1 MKHSGFIQRPPRNS
15 LPCARHR
22 ADQAVAPV
30 RAAGFFQ
37 EQHSHEQDL
46 PRHRCRFRHRPRAD
60 PPSAGRRRACLRLRR
75 QRRCPAGAAAAGGA
89 RPAAHGSAGCARPRG
104 LAARG
109 RCRRG
114 RLGTHRRARQC
125 RRRAARQL
133 GPRRHRRRCP
143 FPLRHQRQGRDLR
156 HAGGAAPHA
165 SARAGAHHQHRVARR
180 PVAGAGSRP
189 LQRQQVRG
197 AWLFAGGGHGAGA
210 AGHRG
215 HRHLPGCGADPHAG
229 HPEGQ
234 GAGRADFL
242 RPARAGHRRSGRGH
256 RGCPRRASAG
266 GHAAGLA
273 RRHGEVRQR
282 LSGGRRARGLAVPA
296 PGPAPPAGAGGWPRP
311 DPPLTTRRVAAGRPC
326 QRRKTHAAA
335 HAGLWRRVRNRY
347 TGIPH
352 HDWSFMALFITVA
365 QLKGGAGKS
374 TVATNLAGCL
384 SREFRTGLIDADL
397 PQGTAS
403 RWAALRADPAL
414 SVAVCDSAGQ
424 LALEAEKM
432 DDSCDVV
439 VIDMPPRSLKFLRE
453 ALAFSDLVLMPLSSS
468 PADVWA
474 AEQLVDMVR
483 EARKTS
489 KRLTARLLWN
499 RVRSP
504 QTAREQL
511 ASAGLRAK
519 VMHAAIGSR
528 VAYAEA
534 LGRGLTVAEWRD
546 PRARAEFAQVVDEV
560 CAQIGLR
567 G

>member
-1 MKHSGFIQRPPRNS
+1 
-15 LPCARHR
+15 
-22 ADQAVAPV
+22 
-30 RAAGFFQ
+30 
-37 EQHSHEQDL
+37 
-46 PRHRCRFRHRPRAD
+46 
-60 PPSAGRRRACLRLRR
+60 
-75 QRRCPAGAAAAGGA
+75 
-89 RPAAHGSAGCARPRG
+89 
-104 LAARG
+104 
-109 RCRRG
+109 
-114 RLGTHRRARQC
+114 
-125 RRRAARQL
+125 
-133 GPRRHRRRCP
+133 
-143 FPLRHQRQGRDLR
+143 
-156 HAGGAAPHA
+156 
-165 SARAGAHHQHRVARR
+165 
-180 PVAGAGSRP
+180 
-189 LQRQQVRG
+189 
-197 AWLFAGGGHGAGA
+197 
-210 AGHRG
+210 
-215 HRHLPGCGADPHAG
+215 
-229 HPEGQ
+229 
-234 GAGRADFL
+234 
-242 RPARAGHRRSGRGH
+242 
-256 RGCPRRASAG
+256 
-266 GHAAGLA
+266 
-273 RRHGEVRQR
+273 
-282 LSGGRRARGLAVPA
+282 
-296 PGPAPPAGAGGWPRP
+296 
-311 DPPLTTRRVAAGRPC
+311 
-326 QRRKTHAAA
+326 
-335 HAGLWRRVRNRY
+335 
-347 TGIPH
+347 
-352 HDWSFMALFITVA
+352 MALFITVA

>member
-1 MKHSGFIQRPPRNS
+1 
-15 LPCARHR
+15 
-22 ADQAVAPV
+22 
-30 RAAGFFQ
+30 
-37 EQHSHEQDL
+37 
-46 PRHRCRFRHRPRAD
+46 
-60 PPSAGRRRACLRLRR
+60 
-75 QRRCPAGAAAAGGA
+75 
-89 RPAAHGSAGCARPRG
+89 
-104 LAARG
+104 
-109 RCRRG
+109 
-114 RLGTHRRARQC
+114 
-125 RRRAARQL
+125 
-133 GPRRHRRRCP
+133 
-143 FPLRHQRQGRDLR
+143 
-156 HAGGAAPHA
+156 
-165 SARAGAHHQHRVARR
+165 
-180 PVAGAGSRP
+180 
-189 LQRQQVRG
+189 
-197 AWLFAGGGHGAGA
+197 
-210 AGHRG
+210 
-215 HRHLPGCGADPHAG
+215 
-229 HPEGQ
+229 
-234 GAGRADFL
+234 
-242 RPARAGHRRSGRGH
+242 
-256 RGCPRRASAG
+256 
-266 GHAAGLA
+266 
-273 RRHGEVRQR
+273 
-282 LSGGRRARGLAVPA
+282 
-296 PGPAPPAGAGGWPRP
+296 
-311 DPPLTTRRVAAGRPC
+311 
-326 QRRKTHAAA
+326 
-335 HAGLWRRVRNRY
+335 
-347 TGIPH
+347 
-352 HDWSFMALFITVA
+352 MALFITVA

-504 QTAREQL
+504 QTVREQL

-534 LGRGLTVAEWRD
+534 LDCPHIHVLAGIVPPGVERESLKDLCAGNLRWAAAEMFLGSNPAAFMYMSGPGFAAILDRIGNADQKRWAELMIDKEWGATMVLTEPDAGSDATGMRTSFREEGDHLVVNGSKTFITNGDVADLYLVFGKWAGVDD
-546 PRARAEFAQVVDEV
+546 PRKAISCLVIEKGTPGLSVARLEDKLGHRASSTATLNFDNCRVDKRNLICGPGDGLPMLLASLNRSRPSIGAHSLGIAHAAFEDAVAYINGRRQSGKRVIEFQGVQFLLADLASELALCDAWLLYVARLVDEGV
-560 CAQIGLR
+560 KDMGIEASILKMRASDLAMRMATEAIQLHGGYGYCKEYRVERLFRDAKIGQIWEGTNQIHR
-567 G
+567 QIIGRSFIER